1 MTIRLFPE
9 KETHLARNI
18 SLAAGPVTLMAKDLV
33 HYGVFYKRHPDV
45 DKDFMIPANGEP
57 PAKADRFKAPFKDA

>member
-1 MTIRLFPE
+1 
-9 KETHLARNI
+9 
-18 SLAAGPVTLMAKDLV
+18 MAKDLV